1 MLLNMKFWVVLDVNL
16 FVTNEVSMLNSSSL
30 AILHLADNLN
40 FVLLFIMAKKHCYE
54 LNSNASFYKDNVPWM
69 RLSAREKARLG
80 RP

>member
-30 AILHLADNLN
+30 AILHLADNFN

-54 LNSNASFYKDNVPWM
+54 LNSNVPFYKDNVPWM
-69 RLSAREKARLG
+69 CLSAREKARLG